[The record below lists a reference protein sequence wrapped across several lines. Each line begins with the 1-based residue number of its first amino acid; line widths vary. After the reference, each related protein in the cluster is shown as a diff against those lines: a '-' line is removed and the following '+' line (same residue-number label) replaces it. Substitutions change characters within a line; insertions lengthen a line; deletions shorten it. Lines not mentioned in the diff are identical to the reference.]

1 MRNRVVIVD
10 ILTRKFES
18 VFYKQYDGNNELNI
32 VVYEGKTLADISNY
46 AANIYFELPSG
57 KVYEVE
63 GTIENST
70 IKVMLSSSIL
80 EECGRVNVECELFK
94 LDEIVTTFTFYLN
107 VEESIKRVGTLNPN
121 PQQPQQTHHIHSNLD
136 VLNQITQEM
145 VDSIGLSGGL
155 VDLSI
160 YQTKTDTTLETDNKT
175 VSGAINELNE
185 KIGNTSGNIDLSD
198 YALKSEIPTKV
209 SQLTNDSNFAV
220 QPNFTFAINMI
231 ASTEQPSVTTTG
243 VYPNLVIT
251 FNIPQGTTSSGGDE
265 PVVAEKAIY
274 YGRLSIAEV
283 GGRVVQYDAI
293 TDEMIKNGANITKI
307 TPQTLGKT
315 SMGKQSTTA
324 ESDYV
329 VVAVPKNESY
339 VVTKDNGLGGKVI
352 FNKEVAGANGEII
365 INIDGNEYLMYG
377 EILISP
383 AEIFIYID
391 KN

>member
-1 MRNRVVIVD
+1 MRDRVVIVD
-10 ILTRKFES
+10 ILTKKFKS
-18 VFYKQYDGNNELNI
+18 ICYKQYDENNELNI
-32 VVYEGKTLADISNY
+32 VVYEGKTLANISNY
-46 AANIYFELPSG
+46 IATVYFELPSG

-63 GTIENST
+63 GRIVNNT

-80 EECGRVNVECELFK
+80 EEYGQVNVECELVN

-107 VEESIKRVGTLNPN
+107 VEKSISRVSALNPN
-121 PQQPQQTHHIHSNLD
+121 TQHTHSNLD

-160 YQTKTDTTLETDNKT
+160 YQTKRDTTLETDNKT
-175 VSGAINELNE
+175 ISGAINELNK
-185 KIGNTSGNIDLSD
+185 KIENTSENIDLSD
-198 YALKSEIPTKV
+198 YALKSEIPTRV
-209 SQLTNDSNFAV
+209 SQLQNDSNFAV

-251 FNIPQGTTSSGGDE
+251 FNIPQGTTSSGGNE
-265 PVVAEKAIY
+265 PSVAEKSIY

-283 GGRVVQYDAI
+283 GGKVVQYDAI
-293 TDEMIKNGANITKI
+293 TDEMIKNGTNITKI
-307 TPQTLGKT
+307 TSQTLGKT
-315 SMGKQSTTA
+315 SLGKQSTTA
-324 ESDYV
+324 EGDYTI
-329 VVAVPKNESY
+329 VAVPKNEGY
-339 VVTKDNGLGGKVI
+339 VATRDNGLGGKVI
-352 FNKEVAGANGEII
+352 FNKEVAGANGDVTL
-365 INIDGNEYLMYG
+365 NIDGNEYVLYG